1 MAIEYEIIEDK
12 RLVIAKGSGVV
23 TGNDVIS
30 HLETLAADERYVA
43 PMKKLVDYSSID
55 SIRQSNEEVIV
66 IAKKKE
72 ALKSKFAGEKC
83 AFVSSADLSFGIA
96 RVHQAL
102 IDRTGINAAVF
113 RRIEEALEWL
123 DVELDMNSE

>member
-1 MAIEYEIIEDK
+1 MSIEYEIIEDK
-12 RLVIAKGSGVV
+12 RLVIAKGSGAV
-23 TGNDVIS
+23 TGDDVIS
-30 HLETLAADERYVA
+30 HLDTLAADERYVA

-55 SIRQSNEEVIV
+55 SIMQSHEEVSI
-66 IAKKKE
+66 IARKKE
-72 ALKSKFAGEKC
+72 ALKKKLAGERC
-83 AFVSSADLSFGIA
+83 AFVSPADLTFGIA

-102 IDRTGINAAVF
+102 IDSTGINAGVF